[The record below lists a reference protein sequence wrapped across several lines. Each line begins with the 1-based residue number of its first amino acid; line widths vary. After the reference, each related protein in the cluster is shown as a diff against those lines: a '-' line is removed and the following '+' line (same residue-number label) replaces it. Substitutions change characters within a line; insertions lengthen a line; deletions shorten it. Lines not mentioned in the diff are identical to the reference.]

1 MMRVLATQVLIVI
14 TWLFVVGVISVVST
28 GLATTVALAD
38 DDDGGDDG
46 DDDSGDDDS
55 DDDDDRSPSA
65 RSSDARPGGTGAVN
79 NPRDFLRNLFGG
91 QTAQER
97 RVQRPSAPQPTP
109 RPSPPPI
116 PRPAFAPDEIV
127 TRGLTDEQTAQLEA
141 QGFVVLERA
150 DLAVLGTTVRRFQ
163 VPNGV
168 SLQEARDTIRAL
180 PNGETADFNHF
191 YRTGQ
196 DDPANVA
203 GPGGAPACDGL
214 HCPARELIGWP
225 TGLPATGCGIPVT
238 LGIVDTGLNID
249 HEVLAGAEIDLTRI
263 APEDY
268 SPSAAVHG
276 TAVAAIL
283 VGDPQSRVPGLLP
296 GLSLV
301 AVDAFYKN
309 AGDERADAFTLIRAV
324 DHLAENGVQVIN
336 LSLAGPPNTV
346 LEDTLL
352 QLTNERRIPVI
363 AAVGNDGPRA
373 DAAYPAAYNNVM
385 AVTAV
390 DRSGIVYRRAIR
402 GPHVE
407 LAAQGVEV
415 WTAASVE
422 GARWKTGT
430 SFAAPYV
437 TAAAALLL
445 QQDPTLTP
453 EEIRARLA
461 TSARDLGAEGFD
473 DTYGNGL
480 LDLGGVCPG
489 QAMVMPVS
497 LD

>member
-1 MMRVLATQVLIVI
+1 MTRVLATQVLVVI
-14 TWLFVVGVISVVST
+14 TWLFMVGVISVVST
-28 GLATTVALAD
+28 GLATTMALAD

-46 DDDSGDDDS
+46 DDDGG
-55 DDDDDRSPSA
+55 DDDDRSPSS
-65 RSSDARPGGTGAVN
+65 RSSDGRSGGTGAVN
-79 NPRDFLRNLFGG
+79 SPRDFIRNLFGG

-97 RVQRPSAPQPTP
+97 RVQRPPAPQPTP

-116 PRPAFAPDEIV
+116 PRQAFAPDEIV
-127 TRGLTDEQTAQLEA
+127 TRGLTDDQTAQLEA

-196 DDPANVA
+196 DDPAR
-203 GPGGAPACDGL
+203 GAVSDDAPMCDGL
-214 HCPARELIGWP
+214 HCPARDLIDWP
-225 TGLPATGCGIPVT
+225 AGLAATGCGAQVT
-238 LGIVDTGLNID
+238 MGIVDTGLNID
-249 HEVLAGAEIDLTRI
+249 HEVLAGAEIDLTRM

-283 VGDPQSRVPGLLP
+283 VGDPESRVPGLLP
-296 GLSLV
+296 GLPLV
-301 AVDAFYKN
+301 AVDAFHKT
-309 AGDERADAFTLIRAV
+309 AGDERADAFTLVRAI

-352 QLTNERRIPVI
+352 ELTRERRIPVI

-373 DAAYPAAYNNVM
+373 EAAYPAAYDNVI

-390 DRSGIVYRRAIR
+390 DRSGTVYRRAIR
-402 GPHVE
+402 GSHVA
-407 LAAQGVEV
+407 LAAQGVDV

-430 SFAAPYV
+430 SFAAPFV
-437 TAAAALLL
+437 TAATALLL
-445 QQDPTLTP
+445 QREPTLTP
-453 EEIRARLA
+453 EQIRARLTA
-461 TSARDLGAEGFD
+461 SARDLGTEGFD
-473 DTYGNGL
+473 ETYGHGL
-480 LDLGGVCPG
+480 LDLNGICPG
-489 QAMVMPVS
+489 DAMMMPAS
-497 LD
+497 LE

>member
-1 MMRVLATQVLIVI
+1 MRIFATRI
-14 TWLFVVGVISVVST
+14 LFVIVWLSMMSVVSVLSI
-28 GLATTVALAD
+28 GLTPSLAWAD
-38 DDDGGDDG
+38 DTGDDDG
-46 DDDSGDDDS
+46 DDDS
-55 DDDDDRSPSA
+55 RSPSS
-65 RSSDARPGGTGAVN
+65 RSGDGRRGAAAAVN
-79 NPRDFLRNLFGG
+79 SPRNILRSLFSG
-91 QTAQER
+91 QAAQER
-97 RVQRPSAPQPTP
+97 RAQRPSAPQPSPRTSPTP
-109 RPSPPPI
+109 F

-127 TRGLTDEQTAQLEA
+127 TRGLTDDQTTQLEA
-141 QGFVVLERA
+141 QGFIVLQQA
-150 DLAVLGTTVRRFQ
+150 NLAVLGTVVRRFQ
-163 VPNGV
+163 VPNGL
-168 SLQEARDTIRAL
+168 SLQDARDIIRAL

-191 YRTGQ
+191 YRTVE
-196 DDPANVA
+196 DDPAYV
-203 GPGGAPACDGL
+203 PVLDGARACDGL
-214 HCPARELIGWP
+214 HCPARRLIDWP
-225 TGLPATGCGIPVT
+225 AGLAATGCGTPVIM
-238 LGIVDTGLNID
+238 GIVDTGLNID
-249 HEVLAGAEIDLTRI
+249 HEVLASAEIDLTRI

-268 SPSAAVHG
+268 SASGAVHG

-283 VGDPQSRVPGLLP
+283 VGDPETRVPGLLP
-296 GLSLV
+296 GLPLV
-301 AVDAFYKN
+301 AVDAFHKT
-309 AGDERADAFTLIRAV
+309 AGDERADVFTLVRAV

-346 LEDTLL
+346 LEDILL
-352 QLTNERRIPVI
+352 QLTRERRIPVI

-373 DAAYPAAYNNVM
+373 KAAYPAAYENVI

-390 DRSGIVYRRAIR
+390 DSSGTVYRRAIR

-453 EEIRARLA
+453 EEIRVKLTA
-461 TSARDLGAEGFD
+461 SARDLGTEGFD
-473 DTYGNGL
+473 ETYGHGL

-489 QAMVMPVS
+489 EAMVMPVS
-497 LD
+497 ME

>member
-1 MMRVLATQVLIVI
+1 MMRVLATQVLVVI
-14 TWLFVVGVISVVST
+14 TWLFAVGVISVVSI

-38 DDDGGDDG
+38 DDDGGDD
-46 DDDSGDDDS
+46 DDDDRNAS
-55 DDDDDRSPSA
+55 DDRSPSA
-65 RSSDARPGGTGAVN
+65 RSSDGRLGGTGAVN
-79 NPRDFLRNLFGG
+79 SPRDVLRNLFGG

-97 RVQRPSAPQPTP
+97 RVQRPPAPQPPT
-109 RPSPPPI
+109 RPSPPPV

-127 TRGLTDEQTAQLEA
+127 TRGLTDDQTAQLEA

-163 VPNGV
+163 APNGV

-203 GPGGAPACDGL
+203 VPDGAPACDGL
-214 HCPARELIGWP
+214 HCPARTLIDWP
-225 TGLPATGCGIPVT
+225 AGLAATGCGAPVT
-238 LGIVDTGLNID
+238 MGIVDTGLNID

-268 SPSAAVHG
+268 SPSEAIHG

-283 VGDPQSRVPGLLP
+283 VGDPESRVPGLLP
-296 GLSLV
+296 GLPLV
-301 AVDAFYKN
+301 AVDAFHKS
-309 AGDERADAFTLIRAV
+309 AGDERADAFTLVRAV
-324 DHLAENGVQVIN
+324 DYLADNGVQVIN

-352 QLTNERRIPVI
+352 QLTHERRIPVI

-373 DAAYPAAYNNVM
+373 DAAYPAAYDNVI

-390 DRSGIVYRRAIR
+390 DRNGTVYRRAIR
-402 GPHVE
+402 GTHVE

-430 SFAAPYV
+430 SFAAPYA
-437 TAAAALLL
+437 TAAAVLWL
-445 QQDPTLTP
+445 QHDPTLTP
-453 EEIRARLA
+453 EEIRMRLTA
-461 TSARDLGAEGFD
+461 SARDLGAEGFD

-497 LD
+497 LE